1 MERVTD
7 SVTYCIAKDMLP
19 IRIVEKEGFK
29 TLVKKL
35 DPRYELPTRK
45 YMSKK
50 AIPDLY
56 SVTRQFVQSQIG
68 TTEFFAATTDI
79 WSSSTMEPYLSHT
92 LHFSEDWQLKNYCLK
107 MLYLPQN
114 HTGTTIAEALESI
127 LESWGLKFEQQI
139 CITTDESNMVAAVAK
154 LGWTHLSCFGHNLNL
169 AVTNSMKDEDS
180 ITRAV
185 GVCKRVV
192 QHFAH
197 SWKKRSSFTEAQV
210 AKKLPH
216 HTLVTDCPTR
226 WGSQYK
232 MISRILE
239 QDAAIRMVLSDD
251 RKSTHLI
258 PTWQDTMV
266 LESVNAALSP
276 VAEFTDFMSGETY
289 VSISAINYATS

>member
-1 MERVTD
+1 
-7 SVTYCIAKDMLP
+7 
-19 IRIVEKEGFK
+19 
-29 TLVKKL
+29 
-35 DPRYELPTRK
+35 
-45 YMSKK
+45 
-50 AIPDLY
+50 
-56 SVTRQFVQSQIG
+56 
-68 TTEFFAATTDI
+68 
-79 WSSSTMEPYLSHT
+79 
-92 LHFSEDWQLKNYCLK
+92 

-139 CITTDESNMVAAVAK
+139 CITTDNESNMVAAIAK

-185 GVCKRVV
+185 GVCKKVV

-197 SWKKRSSFTEAQV
+197 SWKKRSSLTEAQV

-289 VSISAINYATS
+289 VSISAIKPLMQHLEDILLEEKEDESELSKNIKQHIFEYMDSKYSDPSIQGLLNLCTLLDPCFKFDYIKNDRQHDSTVTLIKSTV